1 MARLFLT
8 SITTIG
14 LLFFW
19 SPTLLAQEEEG
30 GAKEEKAT
38 EEKPK
43 AEEPKAEETKAEETK
58 AEETKAEESPA
69 EETKKKEA
77 PPGLDMG
84 GEDAGGATGGLDMG
98 GEAAGGLD
106 MGTPPEEPEVKWP
119 YQEPLFALYAKPR
132 TQARVGVGFANN
144 PDLNSLAFFGEFT
157 FAFSDIGIHVRMPL
171 GMAMHDNDALGSKF
185 TIGDLELGVQWLIT
199 HEKESNKHLAVGL
212 NILGPL
218 SRMGE
223 TNDVTEDNNFNN
235 RYMLAQKPFLDIG
248 LIPKLNV
255 GLVPHV
261 EFGQNIGRV
270 SLQTDF
276 GCLILIMDNQDET
289 VYGTDRR
296 YGFILFYDLAAPV
309 AITQE
314 LSVVAEFNAAVALD
328 GLLGTGFAIT
338 IGPRYTVAGFSAG
351 VGLQLPIG
359 VDNEPPD
366 DDKMVGRYDAAIL
379 ARHHIAALL
388 DLSYSF

>member
-1 MARLFLT
+1 MTRLFLT
-8 SITTIG
+8 ALTTIG
-14 LLFFW
+14 LIFLW
-19 SPTLLAQEEEG
+19 SPALPAQEEEG

-38 EEKPK
+38 EEKK
-43 AEEPKAEETKAEETK
+43 AEEETKAEE
-58 AEETKAEESPA
+58 APA
-69 EETKKKEA
+69 EETKKEEGGEA
-77 PPGLDMG
+77 PAGLDMG
-84 GEDAGGATGGLDMG
+84 GEEGGETGGLDMG
-98 GEAAGGLD
+98 GETGGETGGLD
-106 MGTPPEEPEVKWP
+106 MGGTEEPAVKWP

-132 TQARVGVGFANN
+132 TRARVGVGFANN

-171 GMAMHDNDALGSKF
+171 GMAMHDNEDLGSKF
-185 TIGDLELGVQWLIT
+185 TIGDIELGVQWLIT
-199 HEKESNKHLAVGL
+199 HEEESNKHLAVGL
-212 NILGPL
+212 DIIGPL

-223 TNDVTEDNNFNN
+223 TEDVREDNNFNN

-314 LSVVAEFNAAVALD
+314 LSIVTEFNAAVALD

-338 IGPRYTVAGFSAG
+338 IGPRYTVSGFSAG
-351 VGLQLPIG
+351 VGVQLPIG
-359 VDNEPPD
+359 VDNKPPD
-366 DDKMVGRYDAAIL
+366 DDKMVGRYDHAIL
-379 ARHHIAALL
+379 ARHHIAAIL

>member
-8 SITTIG
+8 ALTTIG
-14 LLFFW
+14 LIIFF
-19 SPTLLAQEEEG
+19 SPALPAQEEG
-30 GAKEEKAT
+30 GATEEKAT
-38 EEKPK
+38 EEKK
-43 AEEPKAEETKAEETK
+43 AEEEETKAEEG
-58 AEETKAEESPA
+58 
-69 EETKKKEA
+69 KKEEGGEA
-77 PPGLDMG
+77 PAGLDMG
-84 GEDAGGATGGLDMG
+84 GEEGGETGGLDMG
-98 GEAAGGLD
+98 GTEGGETGGLD
-106 MGTPPEEPEVKWP
+106 MAGTEEPEVKWP

-132 TQARVGVGFANN
+132 TRARVGVGFANN

-157 FAFSDIGIHVRMPL
+157 FAFSNIGIHVRMPL
-171 GMAMHDNDALGSKF
+171 AMAMHDNENLGSKF
-185 TIGDLELGVQWLIT
+185 TIGDIELGVQWLIT
-199 HEKESNKHLAVGL
+199 HEEESNKHLAVGL
-212 NILGPL
+212 DIIGPL

-223 TNDVTEDNNFNN
+223 TDDPTEDNNFDN

-314 LSVVAEFNAAVALD
+314 LSIVTEFNAAVALD
-328 GLLGTGFAIT
+328 GLLGTGFALT
-338 IGPRYTVAGFSAG
+338 IGPRYTVSGFSAG
-351 VGLQLPIG
+351 VGVQLPIG
-359 VDNEPPD
+359 VDNKPPD
-366 DDKMVGRYDAAIL
+366 DDKMVGRYDGAIL
-379 ARHHIAALL
+379 ARHHIAAIL

>member
-1 MARLFLT
+1 MERTMARLFLT
-8 SITTIG
+8 VITTFG

-19 SPTLLAQEEEG
+19 SPVLPAQEEESE
-30 GAKEEKAT
+30 ATEEKAT
-38 EEKPK
+38 G
-43 AEEPKAEETKAEETK
+43 
-58 AEETKAEESPA
+58 EESESGETPA
-69 EETKKKEA
+69 PA
-77 PPGLDMG
+77 GLDMG
-84 GEDAGGATGGLDMG
+84 GEDTAGEENAGEDTSGSLDM
-98 GEAAGGLD
+98 A
-106 MGTPPEEPEVKWP
+106 PPSEEPEVKWP

-157 FAFSDIGIHVRMPL
+157 FAFSDIGVHVRMPL
-171 GMAMHDNDALGSKF
+171 GLAMHDNDALGSKF
-185 TIGDLELGVQWLIT
+185 TFGDLELGVQWLIT
-199 HEKESNKHLAVGL
+199 HEEESNKHLAVGL
-212 NILGPL
+212 DIIGPL

-223 TNDVTEDNNFNN
+223 KDEIPDDSNFGN
-235 RYMLAQKPFLDIG
+235 RYLLAQKPFLDIG

-276 GCLILIMDNQDET
+276 GCMILIMDNQDET

-296 YGFILFYDLAAPV
+296 VGFILFYDLAAPV

-314 LSVVAEFNAAVALD
+314 LSIVAEFNAAVALD

-338 IGPRYTVAGFSAG
+338 IGPRYTVSGFSAG
-351 VGLQLPIG
+351 VGVQLPIG
-359 VDNEPPD
+359 VDNQPPD

-388 DLSYSF
+388 DLSFSF

>member
-8 SITTIG
+8 VITTIG

-19 SPTLLAQEEEG
+19 SPRLLAQEEEG
-30 GAKEEKAT
+30 GAKEEKAA
-38 EEKPK
+38 EEK
-43 AEEPKAEETKAEETK
+43 TKAEETK
-58 AEETKAEESPA
+58 AEETPA
-69 EETKKKEA
+69 EETKEEGGEKPAEA
-77 PPGLDMG
+77 PAGLDMG
-84 GEDAGGATGGLDMG
+84 GEEGGEASGGLDMG

-106 MGTPPEEPEVKWP
+106 MGGAPEEEPEVKWP
-119 YQEPLFALYAKPR
+119 YQEPLFALYAKPKTR
-132 TQARVGVGFANN
+132 ARVGVGFANN

-171 GMAMHDNDALGSKF
+171 GMAMHDNDALGNEF
-185 TIGDLELGVQWLIT
+185 TFGDIELGVQWLIT
-199 HEKESNKHLAVGL
+199 HEAESNKHLAVGL
-212 NILGPL
+212 DIIGPL

-223 TNDVTEDNNFNN
+223 KDELPDDSNFGK
-235 RYMLAQKPFLDIG
+235 RYLLAQKPFLDIG

-255 GLVPHV
+255 GLIPHV

-314 LSVVAEFNAAVALD
+314 LSIVAEFNAAVALD

-359 VDNEPPD
+359 VDNKPPD
-366 DDKMVGRYDAAIL
+366 DDKMVGRYDAALL

>member
-8 SITTIG
+8 ALTTIG

-19 SPTLLAQEEEG
+19 NPAVSAQEEESG
-30 GAKEEKAT
+30 AT
-38 EEKPK
+38 EETTTEEKKAPEEEAKP
-43 AEEPKAEETKAEETK
+43 EET
-58 AEETKAEESPA
+58 PA
-69 EETKKKEA
+69 EEGGSEA
-77 PPGLDMG
+77 PAGLDMG
-84 GEDAGGATGGLDMG
+84 GEEGGETGGLDM
-98 GEAAGGLD
+98 AG
-106 MGTPPEEPEVKWP
+106 TEEPPEVKWP

-132 TQARVGVGFANN
+132 TRARVGVGFATN
-144 PDLNSLAFFGEFT
+144 PDLNSMAFFGEFT
-157 FAFSDIGIHVRMPL
+157 FAFSDFGIHVRMPL
-171 GMAMHDNDALGSKF
+171 GMAMHDNEELGSKF
-185 TIGDLELGVQWLIT
+185 TIGDIELGVQWLIT
-199 HEKESNKHLAVGL
+199 HEEESNKHLAVGL
-212 NILGPL
+212 DIIGPL

-223 TNDVTEDNNFNN
+223 TPDDVEADNNFNN

-276 GCLILIMDNQDET
+276 GCMILIMDNQDET

-314 LSVVAEFNAAVALD
+314 LSIVTEFNAAVALD

-338 IGPRYTVAGFSAG
+338 IGPRYTVSGFSAG
-351 VGLQLPIG
+351 LGVQLPIG
-359 VDNEPPD
+359 VDNKPPD

-379 ARHHIAALL
+379 ARHHIAAIL

>member
-1 MARLFLT
+1 MVRLFLT
-8 SITTIG
+8 VITTIG

-19 SPTLLAQEEEG
+19 SPPVPAQEEEEG
-30 GAKEEKAT
+30 GAAEETAT
-38 EEKPK
+38 E
-43 AEEPKAEETKAEETK
+43 EETKAEET
-58 AEETKAEESPA
+58 PA
-69 EETKKKEA
+69 
-77 PPGLDMG
+77 GLDMG
-84 GEDAGGATGGLDMG
+84 GEEGAQSGGEAEAPAGLDMG
-98 GEAAGGLD
+98 ATA
-106 MGTPPEEPEVKWP
+106 EEPEVKWP

-132 TQARVGVGFANN
+132 TRARVGVGFANN

-157 FAFSDIGIHVRMPL
+157 FAFSNIGVHVRMPL
-171 GMAMHDNDALGSKF
+171 GLAMHDNDSLGNEF
-185 TIGDLELGVQWLIT
+185 TFGDIELGVQWLIT
-199 HEKESNKHLAVGL
+199 HEEESNKHLAVGL
-212 NILGPL
+212 DIIGPL

-223 TNDVTEDNNFNN
+223 KDQKPNDSNFFK
-235 RYMLAQKPFLDIG
+235 RYLLAQKPMLDIG
-248 LIPKLNV
+248 LIPELNV

-261 EFGQNIGRV
+261 EFGQNLGRV

-276 GCLILIMDNQDET
+276 GCLILIMDNKDET
-289 VYGTDRR
+289 VHGTDRR

-314 LSVVAEFNAAVALD
+314 LSIVAEFNAAVALD

-338 IGPRYTVAGFSAG
+338 IGPRYTVSGFSAG
-351 VGLQLPIG
+351 VGVQLPIG
-359 VDNEPPD
+359 VDNQPPD

>member
-8 SITTIG
+8 ALTTIG
-14 LLFFW
+14 LILLW
-19 SPTLLAQEEEG
+19 SPVLPAQEEEG
-30 GAKEEKAT
+30 GATEEKAT
-38 EEKPK
+38 EEK
-43 AEEPKAEETKAEETK
+43 ATGDEETKPEEK
-58 AEETKAEESPA
+58 PA
-69 EETKKKEA
+69 EEGGEA
-77 PPGLDMG
+77 PAGLDMG
-84 GEDAGGATGGLDMG
+84 GEEGGETGETGGLDMG
-98 GEAAGGLD
+98 GTTE
-106 MGTPPEEPEVKWP
+106 TPEVKWP

-132 TQARVGVGFANN
+132 THARVGVGFANN
-144 PDLNSLAFFGEFT
+144 PDLNSLAFFAEFT

-171 GMAMHDNDALGSKF
+171 GMAMHDNGDLGNKF

-199 HEKESNKHLAVGL
+199 HEEESNKHLAVGL
-212 NILGPL
+212 DVIGPL

-223 TNDVTEDNNFNN
+223 TPDDVVADNNFNN

-276 GCLILIMDNQDET
+276 GCMILIMDNQDET

-314 LSVVAEFNAAVALD
+314 LSIVSEFNAAVALD

-338 IGPRYTVAGFSAG
+338 IGPRYTVSGFSAG
-351 VGLQLPIG
+351 VGIQLPIG
-359 VDNEPPD
+359 VDNKPPD

-379 ARHHIAALL
+379 ARHHIAAIL

>member
-8 SITTIG
+8 ALTTIG
-14 LLFFW
+14 LIFLW
-19 SPTLLAQEEEG
+19 SPALPAQEEG
-30 GAKEEKAT
+30 GAEEEKAT
-38 EEKPK
+38 EEKK
-43 AEEPKAEETKAEETK
+43 APEEETKAEETK
-58 AEETKAEESPA
+58 KEEGG
-69 EETKKKEA
+69 EA
-77 PPGLDMG
+77 PAGLDMG
-84 GEDAGGATGGLDMG
+84 GEEGGETGGLDMG
-98 GEAAGGLD
+98 GTEGGETGGLD
-106 MGTPPEEPEVKWP
+106 MGGTEEPEVKWP

-132 TQARVGVGFANN
+132 THARVGVGFANN
-144 PDLNSLAFFGEFT
+144 PDLNSLAFFAEFT

-171 GMAMHDNDALGSKF
+171 GMAMHDNADLGSKF

-199 HEKESNKHLAVGL
+199 HEEESNKHLAVGL
-212 NILGPL
+212 DIIGPL

-223 TNDVTEDNNFNN
+223 TPDDVEADNNFNN

-255 GLVPHV
+255 GLIPHV

-276 GCLILIMDNQDET
+276 GCMILIMDNQDET
-289 VYGTDRR
+289 IYGTDRR

-314 LSVVAEFNAAVALD
+314 LSIVTEFNAAVALD

-338 IGPRYTVAGFSAG
+338 IGPRYTVSGFSAG
-351 VGLQLPIG
+351 VGVQLPIG
-359 VDNEPPD
+359 VDNKPPD

-379 ARHHIAALL
+379 ARHHIAAIL